1 VTILFAPCLF
11 LFSTLLPVT
20 APVFRRISLSWGGLP
35 VQLLAQA
42 LGMWNTL
49 YRAMYGNSQMAIMPL
64 FPDSETV
71 HADMWRGS
79 QQG

>member
-1 VTILFAPCLF
+1 
-11 LFSTLLPVT
+11 
-20 APVFRRISLSWGGLP
+20 
-35 VQLLAQA
+35 
-42 LGMWNTL
+42 
-49 YRAMYGNSQMAIMPL
+49 MYGNSQMAIMPL